1 MRIGIKL
8 LIALFPIFAIA
19 SYYTEHWLH
28 LVPMLG
34 FMAYM
39 AGFSGL
45 YIIYEVSAYFCFEKT
60 NPDWVYKV
68 SREDLQTIK
77 EAIAKKRQ

>member
-1 MRIGIKL
+1 
-8 LIALFPIFAIA
+8 
-19 SYYTEHWLH
+19 
-28 LVPMLG
+28 MLG